1 MTRNNVEHAGPG
13 QISTGRNKVREAER
27 DALVF
32 DGPSGGTSHLRLS
45 DISIQWKLL
54 GSFAAMLACLLA
66 VVAGAYVAAASSV
79 EATNEIAQTHAVVA
93 DANAALSGLL
103 DIEAGYRGFLLT
115 GRDEY
120 LDPVNAGRQTFRTH
134 VQSLEVETADDPAG
148 NARWQ
153 DVIQQETRWERDV
166 VQAGI
171 NQRRAVTQ
179 GTAWQTDVAATVSQ
193 GDGERQFAAMRQ
205 VLSETIQ
212 GEQNLLALR
221 EARARSSSN
230 FFRATLLGGALGGI
244 LLTLFFIWLAVGD
257 LLRPL
262 RALVHTAEKISRG
275 NLDLHLVGDR
285 RDEIGVVTR
294 AFDKLT
300 IYLRDLSATDQL
312 TGTPN
317 RRSLQATVAVEFY
330 RARRYGR
337 PLTLLLIDVDN
348 FKAVNNRYGHPAGD
362 VVLWEVSQV
371 IRRSLRATDVVGR
384 WGGEEYLVILPETTG
399 EGGAEVAE
407 RIRGAIERHQFT
419 AGPGHQTVSIGVAAD
434 ADDIRS
440 SDALVGAAD
449 QALYGAKSHG
459 PNRIQDT
466 IDQVLPSHLVAAGVD

>member
-1 MTRNNVEHAGPG
+1 M
-13 QISTGRNKVREAER
+13 READRVE
-27 DALVF
+27 LVF
-32 DGPSGGTSHLRLS
+32 DGPSGGVSHLRLS

-54 GSFAAMLACLLA
+54 GSFACVLVCLL
-66 VVAGAYVAAASSV
+66 VVIGGAFVAAGANA
-79 EATNEIAQTHAVVA
+79 EATAEIDHTRAVIA

-103 DIEAGYRGFLLT
+103 DVEAGYRGFLIT
-115 GRDEY
+115 GRDEF
-120 LDPVNAGRQTFRTH
+120 LDPVNAGRQSFLSH
-134 VQSLEVETADDPAG
+134 AQALQVETADDPAG
-148 NARWQ
+148 NTRWQ
-153 DVIQQETRWERDV
+153 NLIQQEARWERDV

-179 GTAWQTDVAATVSQ
+179 GTARQTDVAATVSQ
-193 GDGERQFAAMRQ
+193 GDGERQFDALRQ

-212 GEQNLLALR
+212 GEQNLLPSR
-221 EARARSSSN
+221 EAHARSTGN
-230 FFRATLLGGALGGI
+230 FLRATLLGGALGGI
-244 LLTLFFIWLAVGD
+244 LLIFFLAWLAVGD

-262 RALVHTAEKISRG
+262 RALVVTAEKITRG
-275 NLDLHLVGDR
+275 NLDLRLVGDR

-300 IYLRDLSATDQL
+300 IYLRDLSTSDQL

-330 RARRYGR
+330 RARRYDR
-337 PLTLLLIDVDN
+337 PLTLLMIDVDN

-362 VVLWEVSQV
+362 VVLWEISQV

-384 WGGEEYLVILPETTG
+384 WGGEEFLVVLPETTG

-407 RIRGAIERHQFT
+407 RIRSAVEQHTFT

-440 SDALVGAAD
+440 SDALVGAVD

-466 IDQVLPSHLVAAGVD
+466 IDQVLPSRLAAAVVD